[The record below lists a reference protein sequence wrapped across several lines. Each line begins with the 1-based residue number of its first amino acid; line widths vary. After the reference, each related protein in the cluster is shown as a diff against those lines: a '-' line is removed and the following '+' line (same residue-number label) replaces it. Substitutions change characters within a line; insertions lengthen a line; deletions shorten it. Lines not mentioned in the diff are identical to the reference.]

1 MPRKLNEMP
10 KIASENRNENPKT
23 FPSVEKPSNKPTKQ
37 DKRSA
42 ESALRSHM
50 EDEDLV
56 TTSALRETREL
67 LKKGSKSTSDQIS
80 ETNVEADFFG
90 ESSPDRTA
98 AKILKE
104 SVAQQKREDE
114 AQATMKEIAK
124 ATNFTEK
131 EIGDWLEQQA
141 IDKAAAEPEN
151 WRTRF
156 AKSVKTIAGKL
167 VGKDVSKLEAYKEKY
182 LAAQALV
189 NVSKNKAVEK
199 MQDTPGSRPSLG
211 GNRLIS
217 RGEAQKSSFSTKNP
231 EVTASK
237 EEESNPGGTANAL
250 LEKYRVAI
258 GKGRTV
264 SKEGVLTY
272 EDQGTE
278 ELSVADL
285 VKSQTLLSE
294 AYNQIYAKNKK
305 DAKAFAEAVGT
316 IRYEN
321 NNSALATEDVATGRA
336 VAAGR
341 KQADVGSGAL
351 KTAGRGAGSSSLD
364 RGLSD
369 ILQNLDTKLAKAELA
384 TVGAEAPIA
393 APKETPLKGDLS
405 AAQMREFD
413 EANARMNG
421 GRMVKPGTVDRISA
435 TDAAALDSTIEQI
448 NKNEQMQLTRE
459 VEYLAGFS
467 EGDARRAFKLMAPNT
482 PAARLKE
489 ITSNTVA
496 DTYRA
501 MVNEASALKNSKSMA
516 SQSKLTALNDK
527 LDAVRSFAATISV
540 QEAKLAEMPS
550 IREAYT
556 KKAAAENRAEFLDD
570 KDIELIEEEPAQPVK
585 RKAPPKVSAA
595 AKAVGRKKN

>member
-56 TTSALRETREL
+56 TTNAIREVRATLRSEDIAAA
-67 LKKGSKSTSDQIS
+67 SKDDKIL
-80 ETNVEADFFG
+80 EYA
-90 ESSPDRTA
+90 A
-98 AKILKE
+98 AKNKQDAIVRKAEAAGLT
-104 SVAQQKREDE
+104 SAQFYQMLENGPLDDQPERFGNVKNFFRRLAGQAWAGKDT
-114 AQATMKEIAK
+114 AQLNKLMAEY
-124 ATNFTEK
+124 
-131 EIGDWLEQQA
+131 Q
-141 IDKAAAEPEN
+141 AAETIVNEPAQKDLEN
-151 WRTRF
+151 
-156 AKSVKTIAGKL
+156 IQ
-167 VGKDVSKLEAYKEKY
+167 
-182 LAAQALV
+182 AA
-189 NVSKNKAVEK
+189 
-199 MQDTPGSRPSLG
+199 PRSRPSLG
-211 GNRLIS
+211 GS
-217 RGEAQKSSFSTKNP
+217 RIVTREGGEKALSAEPATQNEKPT
-231 EVTASK
+231 VI
-237 EEESNPGGTANAL
+237 ESAEINPGSTANAL
-250 LEKYRVAI
+250 LEKYNVSVD
-258 GKGRTV
+258 KGRTIA
-264 SKEGVLTY
+264 KDGKLTY

-294 AYNQIYAKNKK
+294 AYNQIYTKNKK

-393 APKETPLKGDLS
+393 APKETPLKGGLS

-501 MVNEASALKNSKSMA
+501 MVNEAAALKNSKSMA
-516 SQSKLTALNDK
+516 SQSKLTALNDM

-550 IREAYT
+550 IREAYM
-556 KKAAAENRAEFLDD
+556 KKAAAEDRAEFLDD
-570 KDIELIEEEPAQPVK
+570 KDIELLDEEPIPLVK